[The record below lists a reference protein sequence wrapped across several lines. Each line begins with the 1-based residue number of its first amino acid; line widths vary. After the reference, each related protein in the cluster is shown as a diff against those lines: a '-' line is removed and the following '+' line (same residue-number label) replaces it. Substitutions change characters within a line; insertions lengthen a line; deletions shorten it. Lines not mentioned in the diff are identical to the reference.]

1 MTLRRALR
9 LAAVALVTLVLLPG
23 SAAAD
28 AADLLRAAARRAA
41 RTPYTGEALWVSW
54 EGGRSRVVR
63 SRVGHRVRDRMTI
76 RFAPPG
82 SDAGSP
88 AEGPPMTLA
97 LAPPGDDMAR
107 LPDLERKYDVRVT
120 GSEQVLDRPCTRVQI
135 RLRAD
140 GRLRER
146 VWIDDE
152 SGLTL
157 RRQSYDGAG
166 RLLRLAAWVSLDL
179 RPRWARSGGSGG
191 GTGER
196 EAGPVD
202 ESGLTVL
209 RSAGWHVPGRL
220 PGGYRPL
227 GAYVASSPDASPLQV
242 VYGDGL
248 YRVSLFQQPG
258 APDMDALP
266 PGGRPSTQP
275 GFQTVVWPGAVPAR
289 LVWQGDDT
297 TYALVGDVPPDELWA
312 IARSLPGPGEDSLV
326 DRLGRGLRTLWSWLS
341 PW

>member
-1 MTLRRALR
+1 MTPRRALG
-9 LAAVALVTLVLLPG
+9 LAAVALSTLVLLPG

-41 RTPYTGEALWVSW
+41 RTPYTGEALWASW
-54 EGGRSRVVR
+54 EGGRARVVR
-63 SRVGHRVRDRMTI
+63 SRVAHRVRDRMTI
-76 RFAPPG
+76 RFAPPD
-82 SDAGSP
+82 SDEGSP
-88 AEGPPMTLA
+88 VEGTPVTLA

-107 LPDLERKYDVRVT
+107 LPDLERKYEVRVT

-135 RLRAD
+135 RRRAD

-166 RLLRLAAWVSLDL
+166 RLLRLATWVSLDL

-196 EAGPVD
+196 EAAVD
-202 ESGLTVL
+202 ESGLAVL

-227 GAYVASSPDASPLQV
+227 GAYAASSPDASPLQV

-258 APDMDALP
+258 AADMDALP

-275 GFQTVVWPGAVPAR
+275 GFRAIVWPGAVPTR
-289 LVWQGDDT
+289 LVWQGDDV
-297 TYALVGDVPPDELWA
+297 TYALVGDIPPDELWA
-312 IARSLPGPGEDSLV
+312 IARSLPGPPRDSLV
-326 DRLGRGLRTLWSWLS
+326 DRLGRGLRALWSWLS

>member
-1 MTLRRALR
+1 MTLRRALG
-9 LAAVALVTLVLLPG
+9 LAAVALVSLVLLPA

-28 AADLLRAAARRAA
+28 AADLLRTAAYRAA

-63 SRVGHRVRDRMTI
+63 SRVGHRVRNRMTI

-82 SDAGSP
+82 ADDGSGL
-88 AEGPPMTLA
+88 EGPPMTLA
-97 LAPPGDDMAR
+97 LEPPGHDMAR
-107 LPDLERKYDVRVT
+107 LPDLESKYEVRVI

-135 RLRAD
+135 QRRAD

-146 VWIDDE
+146 VWIDDQ

-157 RRQSYDGAG
+157 RRQSYDDAG
-166 RLLRLAAWVSLDL
+166 RILRLAAWVSLDL
-179 RPRWARSGGSGG
+179 RPRWAGWAPDAGGAGG
-191 GTGER
+191 R
-196 EAGPVD
+196 EAAPVD
-202 ESGLTVL
+202 ESGLAVL

-227 GAYVASSPDASPLQV
+227 GAYATSSPGARPLQV

-266 PGGRPSTQP
+266 PGSQPSTQA
-275 GFQTVVWPGAVPAR
+275 GFQTLVWPGAVPAR
-289 LVWQGDDT
+289 VVWQADDT

-312 IARSLPGPGEDSLV
+312 IARALPGPREDSLV
-326 DRLGRGLRTLWSWLS
+326 DRLGRGLRTLGSWLS